1 MGGELMSLSDLALC
15 IILSVVSGLCAAAA
29 VIAFTVQHSGYCVFF
44 AANTLW
50 CCCGVFCFNR
60 DQPPRITLNLAEAA
74 IVDVAL
80 EHEYWNDV
88 EWGDPIDPALTEL
101 RDQVAE
107 WMKENS

>member
-1 MGGELMSLSDLALC
+1 MSLSDLALC

-50 CCCGVFCFNR
+50 CCYGVFCIHR

-80 EHEYWNDV
+80 ADV
-88 EWGDPIDPALTEL
+88 IGNEPIDPALTEL
-101 RDQVAE
+101 RDQVAQWVE
-107 WMKENS
+107 ENS